1 MKRLYITTAVLM
13 LATAPAVA
21 GGNNNQNGPTFGGG
35 GTANATAGA
44 VAAASASSANRNVN
58 RNSNANYN
66 ANYNSANQGQL
77 QGQAQGQRQG
87 QSQNLNGNNS
97 SVVMNDRLQAPSV
110 SAPSMSSGHPC
121 AFGGMSLGLSIV
133 GGGASGGGNANR
145 IDDACMLGQLGYTTA
160 AMAMIAA
167 RNPDARKALEQ
178 AGHIAP
184 APKASTSTRSSA
196 PRSVAYTSCKF
207 DDGAIRVG
215 VRRGASDEV
224 KARAV
229 SECRAALK

>member
-1 MKRLYITTAVLM
+1 MKTVFATVTAIA
-13 LATAPAVA
+13 LATTPAFA
-21 GGNNNQNGPTFGGG
+21 GGLFGGG
-35 GTANATAGA
+35 SGGNASASAGA
-44 VAAASASSANRNVN
+44 AAGASASSTNRNTN
-58 RNSNANYN
+58 RNTNTNVN
-66 ANYNSANQGQL
+66 HNSASQGQL
-77 QGQAQGQRQG
+77 QGQLQG

-121 AFGGMSLGLSIV
+121 AFGGMSFGLSIV

-160 AMAMIAA
+160 AMAMIAS
-167 RNPDARKALEQ
+167 RNPDARRALEQ

-184 APKASTSTRSSA
+184 APTASTSTRSSA
-196 PRSVAYTSCKF
+196 PRTVASVAYTSCKF
-207 DDGAIRVG
+207 EDGAIRVG

-229 SECRAALK
+229 SECRSALK